1 MHSSEGGEDVSPSR
15 PLSTTQSGNRVMI
28 MPDHDAVVVIS
39 KTDYGKRG
47 MHDAAQALFD
57 DFVVNKLQNTKQ

>member
-1 MHSSEGGEDVSPSR
+1 MPE
-15 PLSTTQSGNRVMI
+15 STHSGNRVMI
-28 MPDHDAVVVIS
+28 MPDHEAVVVIT

-57 DFVVNKLQNTKQ
+57 DFVVSKLQNTKQ